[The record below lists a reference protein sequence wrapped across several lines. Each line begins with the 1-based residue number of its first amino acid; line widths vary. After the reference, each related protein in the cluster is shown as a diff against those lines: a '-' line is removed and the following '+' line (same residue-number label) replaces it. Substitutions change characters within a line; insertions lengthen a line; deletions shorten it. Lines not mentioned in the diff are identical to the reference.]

1 MTEPQTES
9 LEDIVKKFLDEYRD
23 DENTYFPE
31 DLWSLDNELKALI
44 ESEKAKSRREG
55 KEVKTDKVTRF
66 EVIDHTL
73 PIQHGGGRVL
83 VKYDVKVELSLQDD
97 ERTLKVFLT

>member
-1 MTEPQTES
+1 MPEIEPQTES

-55 KEVKTDKVTRF
+55 EIFLLEYLINLTTPVKEFTDVGF
-66 EVIDHTL
+66 NGEVVSEGFLIETKEFLEKYEL
-73 PIQHGGGRVL
+73 P
-83 VKYDVKVELSLQDD
+83 S
-97 ERTLKVFLT
+97 